1 MLPCV
6 AAGASLVLAET
17 CQLVLFDPTL
27 LSCAKKRGVEPPR
40 RNCYFTLARKYTRV
54 CGPLCD
60 PMGSSQVV
68 LTLSGSPTVFYWYSL
83 SGLQLQPGLQLI
95 QRSDCRAANLTVFRR
110 RKAFLLCKNP
120 CGGLRWGWGPRRSR
134 QRHRP
139 RKEISRGNL
148 LCAKSGLPSLSYPR
162 LESAQKYVTMPDWSH
177 VRVGQP
183 RGARGTAVPL
193 FREESRGTPS
203 KGFLWATSSRRLDT
217 ALLFADKKRGVETY
231 QAGRALP
238 VETGACRHG
247 RQQKLT
253 VPPSQ
258 RQTPPAG
265 GNSPAKPPARSCL
278 PARTAPCRVSSPDIL
293 PGRDE
298 NHS

>member
-1 MLPCV
+1 MRSTIRLP
-6 AAGASLVLAET
+6 
-17 CQLVLFDPTL
+17 
-27 LSCAKKRGVEPPR
+27 
-40 RNCYFTLARKYTRV
+40 
-54 CGPLCD
+54 
-60 PMGSSQVV
+60 GSE
-68 LTLSGSPTVFYWYSL
+68 
-83 SGLQLQPGLQLI
+83 
-95 QRSDCRAANLTVFRR
+95 LTVFRR

-120 CGGLRWGWGPRRSR
+120 CGGTAVGMGSPPQSGM
-134 QRHRP
+134 HRP

-148 LCAKSGLPSLSYPR
+148 LCAVSGLPDLSYPR
-162 LESAQKYVTMPDWSH
+162 RLSAQKYVTTPDWSH

-217 ALLFADKKRGVETY
+217 ALLFADKKRRVETY

-265 GNSPAKPPARSCL
+265 CNSPAKPPARSCL
-278 PARTAPCRVSSPDIL
+278 PAHTAPYRASLPETL